1 MVYKRARNWTSVL
14 SLPFSHRVTNSRSQ
28 FIVISNL
35 AFVIRWP
42 SFLLKMAEYWPREE
56 PHPKIENKGLPLLK
70 RTNQE
75 RPPPQAL
82 RFSHRRSERETRV
95 TGDKPQG
102 TMGRV
107 QTAGEAP
114 SHPLFPSRLPL
125 RAHFHREGE
134 VWVQG
139 RIRKD
144 ITSSS
149 HITEAKCLMG
159 NIESGEWESHLWSSN
174 WMDKLTF

>member
-1 MVYKRARNWTSVL
+1 MDLSAEPSLLPPSHKLTKSVYRHFEFGICY
-14 SLPFSHRVTNSRSQ
+14 SLTKFFS
-28 FIVISNL
+28 
-35 AFVIRWP
+35 
-42 SFLLKMAEYWPREE
+42 LLKMAEYWPREE

-75 RPPPQAL
+75 RPPPQVL

-159 NIESGEWESHLWSSN
+159 NIESGEWESHL
-174 WMDKLTF
+174 